1 MIEDRQ
7 LRDFFGKVKRADG
20 ETAPG
25 FELVVLRPRRGH
37 LWVWA
42 PAAAVAVA
50 LIVLSVRPPAT
61 GPTPAT
67 ISEWRS
73 PTAFLLQAPGRAF
86 LRELPA
92 VGAVNQEVVS
102 CENCF

>member
-1 MIEDRQ
+1 MNEDRQ
-7 LRDFFGKVKRADG
+7 LHDFFRRIKRTDA
-20 ETAPG
+20 ETTPG
-25 FELVVLRPRRGH
+25 FESVVLRPRRGH
-37 LWVWA
+37 LWLWA

-92 VGAVNQEVVS
+92 LGDVNQEVIS